1 MRVVVTD
8 YTFPALEAEAAAAA
22 GAGAEFSAQQ
32 CKSAED
38 VAEALRGADVAVVQ
52 FAPCTSAAVEALA
65 PGAAIIRY
73 GVGYDNVDVA
83 AANRRG
89 IPVGYVPDYCLDE
102 VADHTTALI
111 LTQLRKLARLDA
123 SVRRGEWAAV
133 RIAAPLPVYS
143 ETTVGFL
150 GFGQIGRAV
159 LKRLAP
165 SGFRFIVADPAL
177 DQAAAEA
184 LGAESVPAEALV
196 ARADVVSLH
205 APSTP
210 QTVHFINAERLARM
224 KPGAVIVN
232 TARGALVDAAALAEA
247 LAAGTI
253 AGAALDVF
261 ETEPLPADSPLRNAP
276 NLILTPHAAWYSDQ
290 AIARLQALVA
300 NDIAAH
306 LAGRPLRRPVPEST
320 AGRGGR
326 P

>member
-1 MRVVVTD
+1 M
-8 YTFPALEAEAAAAA
+8 
-22 GAGAEFSAQQ
+22 
-32 CKSAED
+32 
-38 VAEALRGADVAVVQ
+38 
-52 FAPCTSAAVEALA
+52 
-65 PGAAIIRY
+65 
-73 GVGYDNVDVA
+73 
-83 AANRRG
+83 
-89 IPVGYVPDYCLDE
+89 GYVPDYCLDE

-133 RIAAPLPVYS
+133 RIAAPLPVYG

-205 APSTP
+205 APATP

-261 ETEPLPADSPLRNAP
+261 ETEPLPADLPLRNAP

-306 LAGRPLRRPVPEST
+306 LAGRPLRRPVPEFT

>member
-133 RIAAPLPVYS
+133 RIAAPLPVYG

-165 SGFRFIVADPAL
+165 SGFASSSPIRRSIRQRPR
-177 DQAAAEA
+177 
-184 LGAESVPAEALV
+184 PW
-196 ARADVVSLH
+196 ARRACR
-205 APSTP
+205 PK
-210 QTVHFINAERLARM
+210 RL
-224 KPGAVIVN
+224 
-232 TARGALVDAAALAEA
+232 
-247 LAAGTI
+247 
-253 AGAALDVF
+253 
-261 ETEPLPADSPLRNAP
+261 LPAPMSSACM
-276 NLILTPHAAWYSDQ
+276 
-290 AIARLQALVA
+290 
-300 NDIAAH
+300 
-306 LAGRPLRRPVPEST
+306 RRPRRRPCTSSMPS
-320 AGRGGR
+320 GWRG
-326 P
+326 

>member
-32 CKSAED
+32 CKSADD
-38 VAEALRGADVAVVQ
+38 VAEALRGADIAVVQ

-133 RIAAPLPVYS
+133 RIAAPLPVCS

-150 GFGQIGRAV
+150 GFGRDRPRGARSAWRRPASASSSPIRRSIRQRPRPWARRRAGRSACCPRRC
-159 LKRLAP
+159 L
-165 SGFRFIVADPAL
+165 
-177 DQAAAEA
+177 
-184 LGAESVPAEALV
+184 
-196 ARADVVSLH
+196 SLH
-205 APSTP
+205 APATP
-210 QTVHFINAERLARM
+210 QTVASSM
-224 KPGAVIVN
+224 P
-232 TARGALVDAAALAEA
+232 RG
-247 LAAGTI
+247 
-253 AGAALDVF
+253 
-261 ETEPLPADSPLRNAP
+261 
-276 NLILTPHAAWYSDQ
+276 W
-290 AIARLQALVA
+290 
-300 NDIAAH
+300 
-306 LAGRPLRRPVPEST
+306 
-320 AGRGGR
+320 RG
-326 P
+326 